1 MVADFDHVERALI
14 HFFYIAVD
22 RKLCKDSKYLSAGI
36 LFNIQEIAG
45 GLASRAV
52 SLIGPLSTNRTYC
65 LQGDC
70 FGVNVLVPG
79 VDPIV
84 E

>member
-1 MVADFDHVERALI
+1 MVADFDRRVGAHSVRL
-14 HFFYIAVD
+14 AVD
-22 RKLCKDSKYLSAGI
+22 HKLRKDSKYLSAGI
-36 LFNIQEIAG
+36 QFNIQETVG

-52 SLIGPLSTNRTYC
+52 RVFCPLSPDHTYC
-65 LQGDC
+65 FQGDC

>member
-1 MVADFDHVERALI
+1 MIADFDRRPGAHLI
-14 HFFYIAVD
+14 LLAVD
-22 RKLCKDSKYLSAGI
+22 RKLRKDSKYISAGI
-36 LFNIQEIAG
+36 QFNMQEIAG
-45 GLASRAV
+45 GPTSGAV
-52 SLIGPLSTNRTYC
+52 HFFCPLSANHTYC
-65 LQGDC
+65 FQGNC

>member
-1 MVADFDHVERALI
+1 MVADFDCRADAHSILI
-14 HFFYIAVD
+14 VVD
-22 RKLCKDSKYLSAGI
+22 RKLRKDSKYLSAGI
-36 LFNIQEIAG
+36 QFNIQEIAG
-45 GLASRAV
+45 GLKSGAV
-52 SLIGPLSTNRTYC
+52 RLFFSLSPDCTYFF
-65 LQGDC
+65 QGDC

>member
-1 MVADFDHVERALI
+1 MVADFDCRAGAHSIL
-14 HFFYIAVD
+14 IAVD
-22 RKLCKDSKYLSAGI
+22 RKLRKDSKYLSAGI
-36 LFNIQEIAG
+36 QFNIQEIAG
-45 GLASRAV
+45 GLKSGAV
-52 SLIGPLSTNRTYC
+52 RLFFSLSPDRTYC

>member
-1 MVADFDHVERALI
+1 MD
-14 HFFYIAVD
+14 IAVD
-22 RKLCKDSKYLSAGI
+22 RKLRKDSKYLSAGI
-36 LFNIQEIAG
+36 QFNIQEIAG
-45 GLASRAV
+45 GLTSRAV
-52 SLIGPLSTNRTYC
+52 CIFYPLSANRTDC
-65 LQGDC
+65 FQGDC

>member
-1 MVADFDHVERALI
+1 MVADFDGVERALI
-14 HFFYIAVD
+14 QFFYIAVD
-22 RKLCKDSKYLSAGI
+22 RKLRKDSKYLSAGI
-36 LFNIQEIAG
+36 QFNIQEIAG

-52 SLIGPLSTNRTYC
+52 CIFYPLSTNRTDC

-70 FGVNVLVPG
+70 FGVNVLAPG

>member
-1 MVADFDHVERALI
+1 VVAAFDGVELALI
-14 HFFYIAVD
+14 QFFCVAVD
-22 RKLCKDSKYLSAGI
+22 RKLRKDSKYLSAGI
-36 LFNIQEIAG
+36 QFNIQEIAG

-52 SLIGPLSTNRTYC
+52 SLFCPLPANRSDC